1 MSTNRY
7 KIVLRCHSPGIW
19 KERALT
25 VEEAAY
31 EAGVETSLVQKLLD
45 LGLVS
50 YQGRIDNPRISR
62 QEVLKIQK
70 MRRLKRDLCLN
81 WAGASMVLEL
91 LEEMDTL
98 QQEIKKLKTWYGG
111 E

>member
-7 KIVLRCHSPGIW
+7 KIVLRCQSPGIW

-25 VEEAAY
+25 IEEAAF
-31 EAGVETSLVQKLLD
+31 EAGVEASLIQKLLD
-45 LGLVS
+45 LGLIY
-50 YQGRIDNPRISR
+50 YQGRMEDPRISR

-70 MRRLKRDLCLN
+70 MRRLKRDLSLN
-81 WAGASMVLEL
+81 WTGAGLVLEL
-91 LEEMDTL
+91 LEEMDDL
-98 QQEIKKLKTWYGG
+98 QKEIKKLKSWYGG